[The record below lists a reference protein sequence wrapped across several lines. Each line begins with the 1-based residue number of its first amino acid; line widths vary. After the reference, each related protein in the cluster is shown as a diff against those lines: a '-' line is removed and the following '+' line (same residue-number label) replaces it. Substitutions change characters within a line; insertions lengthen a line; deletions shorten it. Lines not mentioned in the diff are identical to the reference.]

1 VQNIASFGDLN
12 RRKLMLQQETL
23 RIQTERTVLQSCVAA
38 DFLNVL

>member
-12 RRKLMLQQETL
+12 QCKLMLPQETL
-23 RIQTERTVLQSCVAA
+23 RIKTERTVPQSCVAA